1 MKYYTLNWI
10 NYSKFSRRFGPFDTL
25 EEASY
30 WADHKTPSNAEAQ
43 SWEEYSEVIE
53 CDGKD
58 NVMDSH
64 YFISEI

>member
-10 NYSKFSRRFGPFDTL
+10 NYSKLSKRFGPFDNL
-25 EEASY
+25 EEAIL

-53 CDGKD
+53 CDERD
-58 NVMDSH
+58 NVLDH
-64 YFISEI
+64 YFFY